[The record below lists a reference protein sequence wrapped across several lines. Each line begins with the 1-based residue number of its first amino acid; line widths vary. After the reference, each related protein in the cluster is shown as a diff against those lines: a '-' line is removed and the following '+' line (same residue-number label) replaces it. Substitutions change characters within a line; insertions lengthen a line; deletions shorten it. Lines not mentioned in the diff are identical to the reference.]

1 MGYRWSQSESR
12 KVVIE
17 MRELAMI
24 EFCDQGLR
32 RGSKFF
38 DYEEDQDTSKKIEK
52 ITYSRWS
59 IYPSSYHT

>member
-1 MGYRWSQSESR
+1 
-12 KVVIE
+12 

-38 DYEEDQDTSKKIEK
+38 DYEEDQDTSKKSKRLPTRDEVFTHLH
-52 ITYSRWS
+52 ITPKSFLFFKLPLNS
-59 IYPSSYHT
+59 